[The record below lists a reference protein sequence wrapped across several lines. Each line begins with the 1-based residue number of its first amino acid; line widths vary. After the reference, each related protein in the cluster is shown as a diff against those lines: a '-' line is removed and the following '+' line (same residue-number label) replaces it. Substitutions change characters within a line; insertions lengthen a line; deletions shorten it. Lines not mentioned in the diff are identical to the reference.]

1 MLDHALAYAALGIP
15 VFPCMEKA
23 KRPLTMHGVKDATT
37 DEQTIR
43 GWWARWPDAN
53 IAAAMGSGPAGAQLF
68 AVDCDPR
75 NGGELTYE
83 ALIDETGPW
92 PRTPQNM
99 TGGGGTHDLFL
110 IPEGETIPSTKLGQ
124 GIDLISDGKYIM
136 LPPSVHPNGRPY
148 IWEASSDPLDP
159 DDPCAFAAPTDALL
173 ERVRHRKAAPAWLG
187 GSASLGGSRAQRTP
201 PELKMPA
208 ARHALDE
215 ERVEELKAALDYI
228 PPHDRDDWLRVGMAL
243 QSEAPNG
250 EGYRLW
256 CEWSS
261 GNPDQNGYQR
271 FEGSPKFD
279 ADDQRRVWLSFSNKP
294 HETTAAS
301 IFRMAM
307 DNGWQQPPGRPKG
320 TSITAPSRER
330 LADAPEVETV
340 PRVVTSNG
348 PDAPQ
353 LPEHLLH
360 PPGILGHVVAYDLM
374 TAPRPQPQL
383 AVQGALA
390 MAAVALA
397 RRYRTDMGNH
407 PSLFLLNI
415 AKSGSGKEHAKRV
428 IEECLGAA
436 GMETLI
442 GGAGYAS
449 GVAVFSRLQSQPR
462 HLSIIDEFGR
472 LLEAAGRSSNEH
484 KTAAITALM
493 EAYGR
498 GNGTMLPTSY
508 STRGMTAKE
517 REAQEAEKVIAPNIS
532 MLSMSTPDAF
542 YGSITD
548 RSIQDGFLPR
558 FIIVESSIG
567 RQKMK
572 KVTEVEVPDT
582 IVEWLQYVEA
592 RAMGGGDVDGQRG
605 NLADQAW
612 NRADRKPPLLTIP
625 FDDEAHQVLS
635 DLEDRVLARQ
645 EELDREGLAEM
656 MVRTRE
662 NAMRVALIVAMAT
675 DPTTNSIDATA
686 TKWAADYVM
695 HYAEQAVA
703 AVRERIASSE
713 FGKMLQ
719 VARQVIDARGHMGGT
734 LADLR
739 RNSRQL
745 RGLQPRLL
753 SEVLEALQEEG
764 SARLVKL
771 KTASGRGRPREAWV
785 HPRYITSEATD
796 TETGAGPSQAETDPS
811 NFRRHTGDGASTPET
826 QQ

>member
-1 MLDHALAYAALGIP
+1 
-15 VFPCMEKA
+15 
-23 KRPLTMHGVKDATT
+23 
-37 DEQTIR
+37 
-43 GWWARWPDAN
+43 
-53 IAAAMGSGPAGAQLF
+53 
-68 AVDCDPR
+68 
-75 NGGELTYE
+75 
-83 ALIDETGPW
+83 
-92 PRTPQNM
+92 
-99 TGGGGTHDLFL
+99 
-110 IPEGETIPSTKLGQ
+110 
-124 GIDLISDGKYIM
+124 
-136 LPPSVHPNGRPY
+136 
-148 IWEASSDPLDP
+148 
-159 DDPCAFAAPTDALL
+159 
-173 ERVRHRKAAPAWLG
+173 
-187 GSASLGGSRAQRTP
+187 
-201 PELKMPA
+201 
-208 ARHALDE
+208 
-215 ERVEELKAALDYI
+215 
-228 PPHDRDDWLRVGMAL
+228 
-243 QSEAPNG
+243 
-250 EGYRLW
+250 
-256 CEWSS
+256 
-261 GNPDQNGYQR
+261 
-271 FEGSPKFD
+271 
-279 ADDQRRVWLSFSNKP
+279 
-294 HETTAAS
+294 
-301 IFRMAM
+301 
-307 DNGWQQPPGRPKG
+307 
-320 TSITAPSRER
+320 
-330 LADAPEVETV
+330 
-340 PRVVTSNG
+340 
-348 PDAPQ
+348 
-353 LPEHLLH
+353 
-360 PPGILGHVVAYDLM
+360 PGILGHVVAYDLM